1 MEQTQ
6 TRLILDNLYACVN
19 SMPTTYASVIEA
31 WKSALVGLDNL
42 LKGISQNLLNG
53 GLLLALLSWQL
64 FPDMLVCTSE

>member
-1 MEQTQ
+1 
-6 TRLILDNLYACVN
+6 
-19 SMPTTYASVIEA
+19 MPTTYASVIEA

-53 GLLLALLSWQL
+53 GLLLALLSWHL